1 MKMKSRRIGCFF
13 VMLLSFLCLVGCGE
27 SSEKDEVTITE
38 TPIIEEAPDVEEIPV
53 AQETLD
59 AEETDENMVWIPTKG
74 GKKYHSSETCSNM
87 SNPREVTLS
96 EAEENGF
103 TACKHCH

>member
-1 MKMKSRRIGCFF
+1 MRLKIASCFF
-13 VMLLSFLCLVGCGE
+13 VMLLSFSWFAGCGE
-27 SSEKDEVTITE
+27 TSEKSEVTITE
-38 TPIIEEAPDVEEIPV
+38 TPIIEEAPTLEEDS
-53 AQETLD
+53 ALEETP
-59 AEETDENMVWIPTKG
+59 AEEKETMVWIPTKG